1 VNHQQAKGRNAC
13 GNRAFIA
20 WAPAVWIFPLLIGI
34 VVVVFGALEIS
45 GSSASLYGRPA
56 TPGVVAGRAR
66 DIRTDEWWVRSP
78 LLARQATLG
87 LPERSEVGVGAHD
100 MALLPDLPVRAW
112 DAVLKPHMLAYQ
124 VLGFER
130 AFAFDWWLGFFA
142 LPALGMYALALQLG
156 VRVLTAALV
165 SLIVALSPFV
175 QWWTGP
181 WTATIGYVAAA
192 GAALIGATRMR
203 SRVLQILVGALAG
216 WLGACGVVVLY
227 PSTLLPTVLLVGA
240 AAVAVIAH
248 LFPPAEWRRQWWLRI
263 GVAIGAACA
272 VAGVLLVGYF
282 VAHRGALDALS
293 NSVYPGR
300 RRSGG
305 GSGHLDVL
313 LSAPFDLIE
322 STRSAVQVTVN
333 GLNQSEASA
342 SLFTIPAVL
351 AAVLLSRGRH
361 PLRPWRDRVV
371 LLSILGVSLLLF
383 VWYLLPVPEGLAHLV
398 QFDRVRPDRLLLPF
412 AMASALALGLYFDEQ
427 HRSTHRRYLAV
438 AAGTIAFAV
447 PTLWAGLHL
456 TIDGQHAARWQ
467 VLLLA
472 AVSTLGIA
480 LALRGRMV
488 GLWLLV
494 GLFAVSAAT
503 VNPLQHGLG
512 ALLESP
518 SARLGRE
525 LRARSGTGSV
535 LEFWD
540 GNILT
545 RGGLTASGVDL
556 VSGFN
561 PYPDVKAW
569 RVLDPTDASRHAW
582 DSYNNAVWSP
592 GPPGS
597 APQISGSGD
606 TVAVTVDPCDPRLGR
621 LGVRT
626 IVSQQPLSDAC
637 LVEIDRVDG
646 ADGPLIAYRIDRS
659 SGG

>member
-1 VNHQQAKGRNAC
+1 VSHPRDEARTARVQ
-13 GNRAFIA
+13 RAFIA
-20 WAPAVWIFPLLIGI
+20 SVPAVWIFPLLIG
-34 VVVVFGALEIS
+34 VVVVVLGAFEIS

-56 TPGVVAGRAR
+56 TPGVVVGRAR

-87 LPERSEVGVGAHD
+87 LPERSEIGVGAHD
-100 MALLPDLPVRAW
+100 MAILPDLPVRAW
-112 DAVLKPHMLAYQ
+112 DAVLKPHMLPYQ
-124 VLGFER
+124 VFGFER
-130 AFAFDWWLGFFA
+130 AFAFDWWLGFLA
-142 LPALGMYALALQLG
+142 LPVLGMYALALQLG
-156 VRVLTAALV
+156 VRVLTATLV

-181 WTATIGYVAAA
+181 WTATIGYVAGA
-192 GAALIGATRMR
+192 GAALVGATRAR
-203 SRVLQILVGALAG
+203 SRVLQILLGVLAG

-240 AAVAVIAH
+240 AAVAVIARS
-248 LFPPAEWRRQWWLRI
+248 FPPPDKRREWWLRI
-263 GVAIGAACA
+263 AVAVGAACA

-300 RRSGG
+300 RRNGG
-305 GSGHLDVL
+305 GGGHLDVL

-342 SLFTIPAVL
+342 GLFTIPAVL
-351 AAVLLSRGRH
+351 AAVMLSRGRH

-371 LLSILGVSLLLF
+371 LLSILVVSLLLL
-383 VWYLLPVPEGLAHLV
+383 VWYIVPVPEGLAHLF

-412 AMASALALGLYFDEQ
+412 AMASALALGLYVDEQ
-427 HRSTHRRYLAV
+427 HRSTHRRSLAV
-438 AAGTIAFAV
+438 AAGTIVFAV

-456 TIDGQHAARWQ
+456 TIDGEHAARWQ
-467 VLLLA
+467 VLLLV

-480 LALRGRMV
+480 LALSGRTV

-494 GLFAVSAAT
+494 GLFAVNAAT
-503 VNPLQHGLG
+503 INPLQHGLG
-512 ALLESP
+512 TLLGGP
-518 SARLGRE
+518 AARLGRE
-525 LRARSGTGSV
+525 LRARPGTGSV

-556 VSGFN
+556 VSGLN
-561 PYPDVKAW
+561 SYPDVKSW
-569 RVLDPTDASRHAW
+569 RVLDPTDASRQAW
-582 DSYNNAVWSP
+582 DSYNNAVWNP
-592 GPPGS
+592 APPGS

-606 TVAVTVDPCDPRLGR
+606 TVAVAVDPCDPRLGR
-621 LGVRT
+621 LGIRT
-626 IVSQQPLSDAC
+626 IVSAQVLSDPC

-646 ADGPLIAYRIDRS
+646 AGGQLIAYRIDRS
-659 SGG
+659 AGG